1 MKTLALLGKKYHDEI
16 IFVNDT
22 VVGETNTC
30 SSILKKDGGMFN
42 LLEVD
47 FENMWRLSWESR
59 GSKKAYIISN
69 LKNSNRTSYV
79 HDEETATHEGFFIE
93 SINNNADWAH
103 ISYLDDYECFVD
115 FVNLRIPFSV
125 DFCTASPRN
134 QIS

>member
-79 HDEETATHEGFFIE
+79 HD
-93 SINNNADWAH
+93 
-103 ISYLDDYECFVD
+103 
-115 FVNLRIPFSV
+115 
-125 DFCTASPRN
+125 
-134 QIS
+134 